1 MIRRVRIA
9 ILCFF
14 TALLVAGGARA
25 DLLVAPLRVVL
36 TPDAPEARVRISNQ
50 SPGERV
56 VRVRLIDLA
65 ATETGGY
72 RPPDLAERD
81 AISAA
86 RFVELEGTDFILP
99 PRADAETVLRLNA
112 AALPPGLGERR
123 VHLLVETGAASAGV
137 RRAGGRLADLSLD
150 MASGVSLPVLVRS
163 ETAIEPQAAISAAAF
178 RRDPDGRLQLRA
190 TLSAEGPH
198 SPTGA
203 LVVTWRAAGEAEP
216 RRIGRLANV
225 AVYRET
231 PTRRFDVELEE
242 GDYADGRLT
251 ITYLG
256 AEEFAGVS
264 FAERV
269 FDVAPRE

>member
-1 MIRRVRIA
+1 MIRRLRIA
-9 ILCFF
+9 IACFF
-14 TALLVAGGARA
+14 AALLSAGPARA
-25 DLLVAPLRVVL
+25 DLLVSPLRVVL
-36 TPDAPEARVRISNQ
+36 TPDAPRARVRISNQ
-50 SPGERV
+50 SPAERI

-72 RPPDLAERD
+72 RPPSLAERD

-86 RFVELEGTDFILP
+86 RYVELDGTDFVLP
-99 PRADAETVLRLNA
+99 PRTDVETVVRLRA
-112 AALPPGLGERR
+112 DDLPTSFDERR
-123 VHLLVETGAASAGV
+123 VHLLVESAAPSAGI
-137 RRAGGRLADLSLD
+137 RRTSGRLADLSLD
-150 MASGVSLPVLVRS
+150 MASGVSLPVLVRERGS
-163 ETAIEPQAAISAAAF
+163 IAPETAITSAAF

-190 TLSAEGPH
+190 TLSADGPH

-216 RRIGRLANV
+216 RRVGRLSNV

-231 PTRRFDVELEE
+231 PTRRFDVGLEE
-242 GDYADGRLT
+242 GDYADGRLAV
-251 ITYLG
+251 TYLG

-264 FAERV
+264 FAERI